1 DTFVRDVLAESN
13 LAISYIT
20 QFELRRGVEELTL
33 KNQGRSRRVKLL
45 KFLERCDVLG
55 LDAVAGAGWNYAA
68 ELWARL
74 KTHKPS
80 LSLTDAD
87 LLIAATAGFH
97 RRTLVTA
104 EKKLVENLQAV
115 GFDDVHLITEP

>member
-1 DTFVRDVLAESN
+1 MLLDTNVISSFLKPNAATRFPAVDTFVRD
-13 LAISYIT
+13 
-20 QFELRRGVEELTL
+20 
-33 KNQGRSRRVKLL
+33 
-45 KFLERCDVLG
+45 
-55 LDAVAGAGWNYAA
+55 A